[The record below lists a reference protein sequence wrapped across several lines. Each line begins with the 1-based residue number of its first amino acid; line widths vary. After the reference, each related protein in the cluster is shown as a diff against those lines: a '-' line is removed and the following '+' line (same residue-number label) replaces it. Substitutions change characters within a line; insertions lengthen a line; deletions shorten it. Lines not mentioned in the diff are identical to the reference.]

1 LKITVPSSSALTKVY
16 HVEIT

>member
-1 LKITVPSSSALTKVY
+1 LKITVPPASALLKVY